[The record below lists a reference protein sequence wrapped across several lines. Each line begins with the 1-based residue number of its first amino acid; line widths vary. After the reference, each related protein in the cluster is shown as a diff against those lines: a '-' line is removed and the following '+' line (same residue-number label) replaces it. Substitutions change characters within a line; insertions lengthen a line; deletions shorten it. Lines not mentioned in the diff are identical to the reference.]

1 MAAVSGSRRRTGR
14 RAAARRSAPFAY
26 LLVAM
31 AGAVLILPS
40 ALRPPPDPATESGA
54 ISPDAP
60 PDQNAEQVLISQQQA
75 SGGGAGATA
84 GAGAATTTTLPPA
97 SAPTTLASRATS
109 AGCFGKPPRQS
120 ASVYSAPC
128 VPGFTGDNGGATG
141 HNVFPNEV
149 RLGFLHVLSTPT
161 DGRTNPIAGPNETPV
176 DRTMR
181 VLEVYMNKHFET
193 YGRHVSFYG
202 LPATQSGADDSAA
215 AAQTAD
221 KTYHLFGGYDLSA
234 FFAKEAARMG
244 GSWFSDPQQHAFYVQ
259 NRPGFY
265 SWQMDFDQ
273 AFGFGAE
280 YLCKELKDRPAAFGG
295 NDVNGSPRKIGIVAE
310 YDGTF
315 GIPVQHFVDA
325 YRKECGG
332 VIVDAIEMPGA
343 QEDKAAAAVQR
354 MRLDGVTTIVLQ
366 TTLENTFAMMSAAT
380 AAYTPEWVLL
390 GNEGLD
396 FNQTA
401 NLFPKEQSA
410 HLFGISGWE
419 IAKPTAESECFR
431 AYHEIDPDNDPDA
444 TTCTTFWHPMN
455 ELFDGIQIAGPH
467 LDAASFQKA
476 LFTIGHRYGQAPWAI
491 GGGYGPDDYSY
502 MDSVGEIWFDS
513 GAVNP
518 ENGGP
523 GAFHWT
529 FGGARWK
536 RGEGRTDPSQ
546 LFKQGVTAAPG
557 T

>member
-1 MAAVSGSRRRTGR
+1 VTVTAHPRRRRRTQGLR
-14 RAAARRSAPFAY
+14 RLAPIAYLTAAMAAA
-26 LLVAM
+26 VI
-31 AGAVLILPS
+31 VLPT

-60 PDQNAEQVLISQQQA
+60 PDNNAEQILVSQQQA
-75 SGGGAGATA
+75 AGGGAGAA
-84 GAGAATTTTLPPA
+84 LGSGATTTTTSPA
-97 SAPTTLASRATS
+97 APTVTATTATPRASS
-109 AGCFGKPPRQS
+109 AGCFGKPPRQT

-128 VPGFTGDNGGATG
+128 VPGFSGDNGGATG
-141 HNVFPNEV
+141 HNVLPNEV
-149 RLGFLHVLSTPT
+149 RLGFIHVLSTPS
-161 DGRTNPIAGPNETPV
+161 DGRINPNAGPNESAV

-202 LPATQSGADDSAA
+202 LPATQTGADDSLA

-221 KTYHLFGGYDLSA
+221 QSYRLFGGYSLSG
-234 FFAKEAARMG
+234 FFAQDAVRMG
-244 GSWFSDPQQHAFYVQ
+244 GVWVSDPQQHAFYAR
-259 NRPGFY
+259 NRPGFF

-273 AFGFGAE
+273 MFGFGAE

-295 NDVNGSPRKIGIVAE
+295 TVNGMPRKIGIVAE
-310 YDGTF
+310 YDGTL
-315 GIPVQHFVDA
+315 GVPVQHFVDA

-332 VIVDAIEMPGA
+332 VLVDAIEMAGGK
-343 QEDKAAAAVQR
+343 EDQAAAAIQR
-354 MRLDGVTTIVLQ
+354 MRIDGVTTVVLQ
-366 TTLENTFAMMSAAT
+366 TSVENTVAMMSSAT

-390 GNEGLD
+390 GNEGMD

-401 NLFPKEQSA
+401 NLLPKEQSA

-419 IAKPTAESECFR
+419 LAKPTSQSECFR
-431 AYHEIDPDNDPDA
+431 AYHEIDPDADPDA
-444 TTCTTFWHPMN
+444 ITCNTFWHPMN
-455 ELFDGIQIAGPH
+455 ELLDGIQVAGPH
-467 LDAASFQKA
+467 LDASSFQKA
-476 LFTIGHRYGQAPWAI
+476 LFTIGHRYDQAPWAI

-502 MDSVGEIWFDS
+502 MDSVGEVWFDS
-513 GAVNP
+513 AAVNP
-518 ENGGP
+518 ENGAP

-536 RGEGRTDPSQ
+536 RGEGRTDPSH
-546 LFKQGVTAAPG
+546 LFKEGVTAAPG